1 MLKIQSMRIS
11 GIFLTGLSLILL
23 VVSGCVSK
31 PQQETARSNLAFLY
45 NPTSSPLHPEFTVF
59 HEARIQ
65 SRLYVK
71 VYPVELLF
79 NQDNIEG
86 TYQAQLEIKYELTEI
101 IDGKESELIA
111 DSNTAMF
118 VLKMDEVKNIF
129 VANLPIRTMEGMKY
143 MLKVTTTDRLRK
155 KGTSNYIHVDRSTVN
170 TAQNYLV
177 TAATGY
183 PSFDRVFQSEE
194 YFHVQYNR
202 KGVDTVY
209 VKYYENRTPLPRP
222 PVTNMASTRP
232 EFIPDSIFAYPYSD
246 TTRYQLPLEGMYHIQ
261 VDPTKPGG
269 LSLFNFGDN
278 YPRVAT
284 VVDMIGPM
292 AYLAS
297 SVEFNELANQTN
309 KKLAVDNFWLESA
322 GNVQTARE
330 LIRVYYNRVFF
341 ANYFFTSYKEGWKT
355 DRGMMFIVYGP
366 PNILT
371 KKGDTEIWVYYR
383 KKSREPLQFTFT
395 RHASPYTQNDFHLER
410 NFVTSMWVQAVRDW
424 RSGKI
429 FYTESI

>member
-1 MLKIQSMRIS
+1 MLKLIAVRIH
-11 GIFLTGLSLILL
+11 GYFLIGLLLILL
-23 VVSGCVSK
+23 VITGCVSK

-45 NPTSSPLHPEFTVF
+45 NPTSSQLHPEFNVF
-59 HEARIQ
+59 HEARTQ
-65 SRLYVK
+65 SRLYIK

-79 NQDNIEG
+79 NQVNSEQA
-86 TYQAQLEIKYELTEI
+86 YQAQLGISYVLTEI
-101 IDGKESELIA
+101 IEGKESELVA
-111 DSNTAMF
+111 DSNTTEF
-118 VLKMDEVKNIF
+118 ILKMDEAKNIF
-129 VANLPIRTMEGMKY
+129 VANLPIRTMEGQKY
-143 MLKVTTTDRLRK
+143 MLKVTTTDLLRK
-155 KGTSNYIHVDRSTVN
+155 KGTTNYIHVDRSTVN
-170 TAQNYLV
+170 TGQNYLV
-177 TAATGY
+177 TGVNGY
-183 PSFDRVFQSEE
+183 PSFDRVFHSGE

-209 VKYYENRTPLPRP
+209 VKYYKDITPLPRP
-222 PVTNMASTRP
+222 PVTNLSSTRP
-232 EFIPDSIFAYPYSD
+232 DFIADSVFAYPYSD
-246 TTRYQLPLEGMYHIQ
+246 TTRYILPDKGMYHIQ
-261 VDPTKPGG
+261 VDPYKPGG
-269 LSLFNFGDN
+269 LTLFNFGDN

-284 VVDMIGPM
+284 VADMIGPM

-297 SVEFNELANQTN
+297 SVEFNELSNETN
-309 KKLAVDNFWLESA
+309 MKLAVDNFWLESA

-341 ANYFFTSYKEGWKT
+341 ANYFFTSYKEGWKS

-383 KKSREPLQFTFT
+383 KKSREPLQFTFS
-395 RHASPYTQNDFHLER
+395 RHASPYTQNDFLLER
-410 NFVTSMWVQAVRDW
+410 NFVTSMWTQAVRDW

>member
-1 MLKIQSMRIS
+1 VRIPGS
-11 GIFLTGLSLILL
+11 FLTGLLLILFA
-23 VVSGCVSK
+23 VSGCVSK

-45 NPTSSPLHPEFTVF
+45 NPSSSPLHPEFIVF
-59 HEARIQ
+59 HEAKTQ
-65 SRLYVK
+65 SRLYIK

-79 NQDNIEG
+79 NQANDDG
-86 TYQAQLEIKYELTEI
+86 TYQSQMEINYVLTEI
-101 IDGKESELIA
+101 IEGKESEFVS
-111 DSNTAMF
+111 DSNTTTF
-118 VLKMDEVKNIF
+118 TLKMDEVKNIF
-129 VANLPIRTMEGMKY
+129 VANMPIRTMEGKKY
-143 MLKVTTTDRLRK
+143 MLKVTTTDLLRR

-170 TAQNYLV
+170 TGQNYMV
-177 TAATGY
+177 TGANGY
-183 PSFDRVFQSEE
+183 PSFDRVFQSGEH
-194 YFHVQYNR
+194 FHVQYNR
-202 KGVDTVY
+202 IGVDTVY
-209 VKYYENRTPLPRP
+209 VKYYQNKTPLPRP
-222 PVTNMASTRP
+222 PVTNLSSTRP
-232 EFIPDSIFAYPYSD
+232 DFIPDSIFAYPYSD
-246 TTRYQLPLEGMYHIQ
+246 TMSYLLPNKGMYHIQ
-261 VDPTKPGG
+261 VDPHQPGG
-269 LSLFNFGDN
+269 LTLFNFGDS

-284 VVDMIGPM
+284 VNDMIGPL

-297 SVEFNELANQTN
+297 SVEFDELVNQTN

-322 GNVQTARE
+322 GNVQIARE

-395 RHASPYTQNDFHLER
+395 RHPSPYTQNDFMLER
-410 NFVTSMWVQAVRDW
+410 NFVNSMWVQAVRDW